1 MRYFED
7 EISGIDGST
16 ATFVGYCLDNSSEI
30 DPNRKRPSVLVIPGG
45 GYEMTSDRE
54 AEPIAM
60 QFLAAGFNAFV
71 LRYSV
76 KPSIF
81 PVALLEAAEAMR
93 RIRTHADEWHCDA
106 DAIAAIGFSAG
117 GHLAA
122 NLATSASDDVLA
134 AHGYDADAVRPNGL
148 MLAYPVVTS
157 GPLAHRGSFDA
168 LLGDRKA
175 DPEALDAVSI
185 EKHIDAKTPPVFVW
199 HTVPDDCVPYE
210 NTLMLVDACKKAG
223 VSVEAHLFPSGGH
236 GLSLGT
242 AETAWQGV
250 NGIEPC
256 AGLAETC
263 DRVDASYICGYR
275 RCHDRLCHSRRDCRI
290 IAIPAFFSASFH
302 VFFVARLRFSDQ
314 KTSRATFNRVK
325 YPLTG
330 IFRAK
335 TALRGY
341 SASHDLKITA
351 KNQSR
356 ATFCAT

>member
-185 EKHIDAKTPPVFVW
+185 EKHMT
-199 HTVPDDCVPYE
+199 
-210 NTLMLVDACKKAG
+210 
-223 VSVEAHLFPSGGH
+223 
-236 GLSLGT
+236 
-242 AETAWQGV
+242 
-250 NGIEPC
+250 
-256 AGLAETC
+256 
-263 DRVDASYICGYR
+263 RRRR
-275 RCHDRLCHSRRDCRI
+275 RCSSGIPFRTIACRM
-290 IAIPAFFSASFH
+290 
-302 VFFVARLRFSDQ
+302 RTR
-314 KTSRATFNRVK
+314 
-325 YPLTG
+325 
-330 IFRAK
+330 
-335 TALRGY
+335 
-341 SASHDLKITA
+341 
-351 KNQSR
+351 
-356 ATFCAT
+356 

>member
-1 MRYFED
+1 
-7 EISGIDGST
+7 
-16 ATFVGYCLDNSSEI
+16 
-30 DPNRKRPSVLVIPGG
+30 
-45 GYEMTSDRE
+45 MTSDRE

-106 DAIAAIGFSAG
+106 DAIAMIGFSAG
-117 GHLAA
+117 GHLA
-122 NLATSASDDVLA
+122 
-134 AHGYDADAVRPNGL
+134 
-148 MLAYPVVTS
+148 AYPVVTS

-242 AETAWQGV
+242 AETAWQ
-250 NGIEPC
+250 PRP
-256 AGLAETC
+256 ALPQPT
-263 DRVDASYICGYR
+263 
-275 RCHDRLCHSRRDCRI
+275 RLPNNRHSC
-290 IAIPAFFSASFH
+290 
-302 VFFVARLRFSDQ
+302 VFFRVFSRLFCRT
-314 KTSRATFNRVK
+314 TSLFG
-325 YPLTG
+325 P
-330 IFRAK
+330 
-335 TALRGY
+335 
-341 SASHDLKITA
+341 
-351 KNQSR
+351 KNQVVR
-356 ATFCAT
+356 HLIE

>member
-30 DPNRKRPSVLVIPGG
+30 DPNRKRPSVLAIPGG

-106 DAIAAIGFSAG
+106 DAIAVIGFSAG

-148 MLAYPVVTS
+148 MLAYPVV
-157 GPLAHRGSFDA
+157 
-168 LLGDRKA
+168 
-175 DPEALDAVSI
+175 
-185 EKHIDAKTPPVFVW
+185 
-199 HTVPDDCVPYE
+199 
-210 NTLMLVDACKKAG
+210 
-223 VSVEAHLFPSGGH
+223 
-236 GLSLGT
+236 LSL
-242 AETAWQGV
+242 
-250 NGIEPC
+250 IH
-256 AGLAETC
+256 
-263 DRVDASYICGYR
+263 I
-275 RCHDRLCHSRRDCRI
+275 
-290 IAIPAFFSASFH
+290 
-302 VFFVARLRFSDQ
+302 
-314 KTSRATFNRVK
+314 
-325 YPLTG
+325 
-330 IFRAK
+330 
-335 TALRGY
+335 
-341 SASHDLKITA
+341 
-351 KNQSR
+351 
-356 ATFCAT
+356 

>member
-81 PVALLEAAEAMR
+81 PVALLEAAEAMQ

-106 DAIAAIGFSAG
+106 DAIAVIGFSAG

-168 LLGDRKA
+168 LLGDRKGRSGSA
-175 DPEALDAVSI
+175 RRRFDRKAYRREDA
-185 EKHIDAKTPPVFVW
+185 
-199 HTVPDDCVPYE
+199 
-210 NTLMLVDACKKAG
+210 AG
-223 VSVEAHLFPSGGH
+223 VRLAYRSG
-236 GLSLGT
+236 
-242 AETAWQGV
+242 
-250 NGIEPC
+250 
-256 AGLAETC
+256 
-263 DRVDASYICGYR
+263 
-275 RCHDRLCHSRRDCRI
+275 
-290 IAIPAFFSASFH
+290 
-302 VFFVARLRFSDQ
+302 RLRAVREHADCSS
-314 KTSRATFNRVK
+314 TPARRRA
-325 YPLTG
+325 
-330 IFRAK
+330 
-335 TALRGY
+335 
-341 SASHDLKITA
+341 
-351 KNQSR
+351 
-356 ATFCAT
+356 

>member
-117 GHLAA
+117 VTLPPI
-122 NLATSASDDVLA
+122 LRLPPATTCSR
-134 AHGYDADAVRPNGL
+134 H
-148 MLAYPVVTS
+148 MVTTRMRC
-157 GPLAHRGSFDA
+157 AR
-168 LLGDRKA
+168 
-175 DPEALDAVSI
+175 
-185 EKHIDAKTPPVFVW
+185 
-199 HTVPDDCVPYE
+199 
-210 NTLMLVDACKKAG
+210 
-223 VSVEAHLFPSGGH
+223 
-236 GLSLGT
+236 T
-242 AETAWQGV
+242 A
-250 NGIEPC
+250 
-256 AGLAETC
+256 
-263 DRVDASYICGYR
+263 
-275 RCHDRLCHSRRDCRI
+275 
-290 IAIPAFFSASFH
+290 
-302 VFFVARLRFSDQ
+302 
-314 KTSRATFNRVK
+314 
-325 YPLTG
+325 
-330 IFRAK
+330 
-335 TALRGY
+335 
-341 SASHDLKITA
+341 
-351 KNQSR
+351 
-356 ATFCAT
+356 

>member
-106 DAIAAIGFSAG
+106 DAIAVIGFSAG

-223 VSVEAHLFPSGGH
+223 VSVEAHLFPNGGH

-242 AETAWQGV
+242 AETAWQGGQRHRTV
-250 NGIEPC
+250 RT
-256 AGLAETC
+256 GLAETC
-263 DRVDASYICGYR
+263 DCVDASHVCRYR
-275 RCHDRLCHSRRDCRI
+275 RHRRHDRLCHDRRDCRI

-325 YPLTG
+325 IPPNWHFPGENGT
-330 IFRAK
+330 
-335 TALRGY
+335 
-341 SASHDLKITA
+341 
-351 KNQSR
+351 
-356 ATFCAT
+356 